1 MIGSSSVSMAA
12 VGKRYTTADE
22 SVVALESVSVEIGRD
37 QFVSVVCPSG
47 CGKSTMLLMIAGL
60 IKASTG
66 RVLVD
71 GREVQGPQTNLGIV
85 FQEANLLEWRTVAG
99 NLALQAEIR
108 GLDRAKYA
116 QKAMQ
121 LLTRVGLAAFA

>member
-1 MIGSSSVSMAA
+1 MIGSSSISIADA
-12 VGKRYTTADE
+12 SKRYATGEDT
-22 SVVALESVSVEIGRD
+22 VVALDNVSLEIGRD
-37 QFVSVVCPSG
+37 QFVSVVGPSG
-47 CGKSTMLLMIAGL
+47 CGKSTMLMMIAGL
-60 IKASTG
+60 TKPSSG
-66 RVLVD
+66 RISVD

-116 QKAMQ
+116 DK
-121 LLTRVGLAAFA
+121 